1 MEKVYKKIDLHV
13 HTPVSSCYVD
23 HMTPEAN
30 IKTSLE
36 EIVDAAI
43 AAGLD
48 AIAIADHNSAD
59 GIEGMREIGIRNGLC
74 ILPGVEI
81 SARGGHAI
89 ALFDQDTPVERLH
102 RLIELLGFNEEQRGH
117 GYHEA
122 AMWLDEAFQRIAESG
137 GLAIAAHVDR
147 RPKGFIAGEQPLTV
161 KQRIHNSNYLSAL
174 EITIPQDRIRW
185 NQGLMPDFTKP
196 YACIQGSDAH
206 EPKEIGRR
214 PIYVD
219 IPTIS
224 LDGLRLAF
232 REYEARIRF
241 PEDLAIDFSPQ
252 LG

>member
-1 MEKVYKKIDLHV
+1 MEKMYKKIDLHV

-23 HMTPEAN
+23 YMRPEAN

-36 EIVDAAI
+36 EIVDAAL
-43 AAGLD
+43 AASLD
-48 AIAIADHNSAD
+48 AIAITDHNSAD
-59 GIEGMREIGIRNGLC
+59 AIEGIRELGVRNGLG

-81 SARGGHAI
+81 SARGGHVIAI
-89 ALFDQDTPVERLH
+89 FDQDTPVERLH
-102 RLIELLGFNEEQRGH
+102 RLVELLGFDEEQRGH
-117 GYHEA
+117 GFQET

-147 RPKGFIAGEQPLTV
+147 RPKGFIGCDMPL
-161 KQRIHNSNYLSAL
+161 KDRQRIHNSDYLSAL
-174 EITIPQDRIRW
+174 EITIPSNRRLW
-185 NQGLMPDFTKP
+185 NQGLMPHFPKK

-214 PIYVD
+214 PIYVA
-219 IPTIS
+219 IPTID

-241 PEDLAIDFSPQ
+241 PEDLAIDFSSQ
-252 LG
+252 LE